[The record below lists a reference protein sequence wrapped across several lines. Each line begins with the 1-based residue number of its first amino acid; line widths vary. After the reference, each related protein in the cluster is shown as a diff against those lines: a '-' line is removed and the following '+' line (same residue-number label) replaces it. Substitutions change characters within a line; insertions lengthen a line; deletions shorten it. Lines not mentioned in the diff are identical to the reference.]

1 MSKENIAMIM
11 ILVGAILAAT
21 GVLINK
27 KGLMFPGAGKEYM
40 KIRALL
46 NISIGILS
54 IILGVIFL
62 LVNIKIIFVQVAIF
76 GVLVLIVLLDL
87 LLKKT
92 IK

>member
-1 MSKENIAMIM
+1 MSKENIATIM
-11 ILVGAILAAT
+11 IVIGGILAAT
-21 GVLINK
+21 GVFINK
-27 KGLMFPGAGKEYM
+27 KRLTFPGAGKEYM

-62 LVNIKIIFVQVAIF
+62 LIDIKIIFVQVAMF

-92 IK
+92 VK